1 MHLRHP
7 VLGKSPVVHGKSPAF
22 HEQNPYILRLPFLLS
37 HERNSEKIVLSIT
50 WKEPC
55 FIFHG
60 KNPYIR
66 RYLSYL
72 LSHERNSEE
81 TCPFN
86 YLERALF
93 FMERSLYT

>member
-22 HEQNPYILRLPFLLS
+22 HEENPYTLRLPFLLS

-50 WKEPC
+50 WNEPC
-55 FIFHG
+55 FVFMG
-60 KNPYIR
+60 KIPIY

-72 LSHERNSEE
+72 FRHQRNSEE

-93 FMERSLYT
+93 FMERALYT